1 VIKIHTYFRDKIDY
15 WKAYFNRLPPEYQCI
30 YNSPDYMVFLEE
42 SDFGKAVC
50 QIFEKDDRFVYFP
63 ALLRPLPFG
72 SEGYD
77 MISSWYYGGPLPSWR
92 DCKAFASSWTDAIIE
107 GRINL
112 NVVCEFIRCDP
123 NLKNHV
129 FLSLPFNVQFN
140 RTTVVVNLE
149 NSWKDVVK
157 GFSSQNRRNA
167 RKAEKSGLEVHIDQ
181 SELAWRKF
189 AKIYQK
195 EMIRKNAPSH
205 LRFGNQFFERL
216 SRMNDFTLLVIT
228 SEEKIIGGF
237 ISAHGAKIAHH
248 YLSAVQ
254 HDQWDK
260 RPNNIL
266 YTKVLKCFWEKGYKL
281 FDFQGGRKG
290 VFRFKM
296 NFSKLRGEFY
306 VASCI
311 YDRRKF
317 NELTERAGV
326 SIDEYFPPYRIP

>member
-1 VIKIHTYFRDKIDY
+1 
-15 WKAYFNRLPPEYQCI
+15 
-30 YNSPDYMVFLEE
+30 
-42 SDFGKAVC
+42 
-50 QIFEKDDRFVYFP
+50 
-63 ALLRPLPFG
+63 
-72 SEGYD
+72 
-77 MISSWYYGGPLPSWR
+77 
-92 DCKAFASSWTDAIIE
+92 
-107 GRINL
+107 
-112 NVVCEFIRCDP
+112 
-123 NLKNHV
+123 
-129 FLSLPFNVQFN
+129 
-140 RTTVVVNLE
+140 VNLE
-149 NSWKDVVK
+149 NSWKEIVK

-181 SELAWRKF
+181 SELAWKSF
-189 AKIYQK
+189 AEIYQK

-205 LRFGNQFFERL
+205 LRFSNQFFERL

-254 HDQWDK
+254 HDQWAK

-266 YTKVLKCFWEKGYKL
+266 YTKVLKYFWEKGYKL

-326 SIDEYFPPYRIP
+326 SIDEHFPPYRIP